1 MQLLTPDCLFQFYL
15 QENNR
20 SNNYYFYT
28 NKKNNVSEK
37 YTKRKLTGSS
47 ITTVVSLSLVLFML
61 GLLAIIVLNTQQLS
75 NNVKEN
81 IAIQI
86 ILKDNSKEVSI
97 QRLSKT
103 LDAAEYVKST
113 EFITKEAAAERLQQ
127 DLGEDFID
135 FLGYNPL
142 LSSINIHL
150 KAEYANMD
158 SLTWIE
164 KELTGNRLVKEVI
177 YQKSLVSMVNENLKK
192 ISIVILI
199 FSGLLMLIAL
209 ALINNTIRLSIYSKR
224 FIIKTM
230 QLVGATQSFI
240 RRPFVIQ
247 GIKHGIYGA
256 IIAISMLIGVLSFAQ
271 KQLPELAE
279 LQDEKMLTTLFGLVI
294 VIGIFIA
301 WISTSLAVRKYLRL
315 KADDLHY

>member
-1 MQLLTPDCLFQFYL
+1 M
-15 QENNR
+15 
-20 SNNYYFYT
+20 
-28 NKKNNVSEK
+28 SEK
-37 YTKRKLTGSS
+37 YSKRKLAGSS

-61 GLLAIIVLNTQQLS
+61 GLLAIIVLKTRKLS
-75 NNVKEN
+75 DNVKEN

-86 ILKDNSKEVSI
+86 ILNDNAKEVSI

-103 LDAAEYVKST
+103 LDAADYVKST
-113 EFITKEAAAERLQQ
+113 EFITKEEAAKRLQE

-150 KAEYANMD
+150 KAEYANTD
-158 SLTWIE
+158 SLIWIE
-164 KELTGNRLVKEVI
+164 KDLLSNKLVKEVV
-177 YQKSLVSMVNENLKK
+177 YQKSMVSMINENLKK

-256 IIAISMLIGVLSFAQ
+256 VIAISMLIGVLSFAQ
-271 KQLPELAE
+271 KQLPELVE
-279 LQDEKMLTTLFGLVI
+279 LQDEKMLTTLFGVVI
-294 VIGIFIA
+294 IIGII
-301 WISTSLAVRKYLRL
+301 ISWVSTALAVRKYLRL